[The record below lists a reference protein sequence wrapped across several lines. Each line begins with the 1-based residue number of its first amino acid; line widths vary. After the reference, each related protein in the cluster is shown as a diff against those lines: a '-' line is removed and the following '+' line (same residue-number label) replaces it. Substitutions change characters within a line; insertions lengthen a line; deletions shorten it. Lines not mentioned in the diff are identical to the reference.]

1 MRQLQSATR
10 SSYQGRFFQAL
21 GEGGRKKVREG
32 KYVTVIVSG
41 LYGLVLPSE
50 GIQLY
55 SCPLGP
61 EVAEAWDRDS
71 LLTDVL
77 SDCIDRFNVLRVFD
91 LVAIDAYRRL
101 IDWQRVRDS
110 GTDVLHCFDAM
121 ASGESALT
129 SFGMVLGTHLLGFS
143 DDELVALDSDD

>member
-21 GEGGRKKVREG
+21 GEGGRQKVREG

-55 SCPLGP
+55 SCLGP
-61 EVAEAWDRDS
+61 DGGMDRDS

-101 IDWQRVRDS
+101 IDWCN
-110 GTDVLHCFDAM
+110 G
-121 ASGESALT
+121 
-129 SFGMVLGTHLLGFS
+129 
-143 DDELVALDSDD
+143 